1 MRTVEERNTLIE
13 ENIKLVFY
21 CFNRLHKDRFVEKYA
36 DDLKQEGMLGLMKA
50 ANTFDSEKG
59 RFSTYAI
66 LCIRNEMFMF
76 MRKMRKSFDREI
88 SLYTPVGL
96 DAEGSE
102 VYLIDTIPCNQA
114 SAEDEMECKDAVQFI
129 NEQSPRNKSI
139 MKMRVDGLTMT
150 EIGKVLGISQSYV
163 SRILRNLHQKYL
175 KSEGFNGN

>member
-1 MRTVEERNTLIE
+1 MRTVVERNTLIE

-102 VYLIDTIPCNQA
+102 
-114 SAEDEMECKDAVQFI
+114 
-129 NEQSPRNKSI
+129 
-139 MKMRVDGLTMT
+139 
-150 EIGKVLGISQSYV
+150 
-163 SRILRNLHQKYL
+163 
-175 KSEGFNGN
+175 